1 MKIVLCGVQTI
12 NKGAELM
19 LYAILQEIER
29 KFPDAIVYLPDHLI
43 SQPISYFRT
52 SLNIR
57 KKPIVKIRKWLTK
70 FKIKQLLKRLGV
82 NDVHF
87 QDSYAIKKADFFLDG
102 SGFHFSDQFNI
113 NKHRLLR
120 WQLIL
125 KRQKKQGTKI
135 VFLPQAFGPVNN
147 KSTQMALAAVK
158 ENADLVMPRETVSYN
173 YLRNAGFDDS
183 QLRLYPDFTSLVKGT
198 FPKGYEHLK
207 GAICIIP
214 NKQMINKGVISQD
227 KYVNLLINI
236 IEFAQRFNRKVYL
249 LNHEGKND
257 EELAYI
263 CQKKIGEK
271 IEVVTG
277 LDALD
282 VKGLIA
288 TSYLCISSRYH
299 GVASALSSCVPC
311 LATSWSH
318 KYVELYKDY
327 GQKVGVL
334 PINDTESILQ
344 IVQEYMSEKKNKEV
358 RQSLL
363 SVLPQIQANTLKM
376 WNEIWSL

>member
-52 SLNIR
+52 SLIIR
-57 KKPIVKIRKWLTK
+57 KKPIVRIRKWLSK
-70 FKIKQLLKRLGV
+70 FKILQIFKHLGI
-82 NDVHF
+82 NDAHF
-87 QDSYAIKKADFFLDG
+87 QDSYAIRKADFFLDG

-113 NKHRLLR
+113 NRQRLLR

-125 KRQKKQGTKI
+125 KRQRRQGTKM

-147 KSTQMALAAVK
+147 KSTKMALAAVK
-158 ENADLVMPRETVSYN
+158 ENANLVMPREIVSYN
-173 YLRNAGFDDS
+173 YLKKVGFDDS

-207 GAICIIP
+207 GAICVIP
-214 NKQMINKGVISQD
+214 NKQMINKHVISQNN
-227 KYVNLLINI
+227 YIRLLINI
-236 IEFAQRFNRKVYL
+236 IEFAQSCNRKVYL

-257 EELAYI
+257 EELAII
-263 CQKKIGEK
+263 CKKEIGDN

-299 GVASALSSCVPC
+299 GVASALNSCVPC

-318 KYVELYKDY
+318 KYEELYRDY
-327 GQKVGVL
+327 GQDGGIL
-334 PINDTESILQ
+334 PINDIESTLQ
-344 IVQEYMSEKKNKEV
+344 KVKEYLSEKKNKEV
-358 RQSLL
+358 RQSLQ
-363 SVLPQIQANTLKM
+363 SVLPQIQENTHKM
-376 WNEIWSL
+376 WKEIWSL